1 MSEQKQRITV
11 RYEGR
16 VQGVCFRFTAV
27 DLAQKFDV
35 TGFVRNCCD
44 GSVELVAEGVEEEVM
59 GLVNAIRLSHLGR
72 GILKDQVVR
81 SKATGE
87 FESFTISF

>member
-1 MSEQKQRITV
+1 MPADLQRITV

-16 VQGVCFRFTAV
+16 VQGVCFRMTAEQ
-27 DLAQKFDV
+27 LARSFEV
-35 TGFVRNCCD
+35 TGFVRNCHD
-44 GSVELVAEGVEEEVM
+44 RSVEVVMEGIEEEVM

-72 GILKDQVVR
+72 GILNEQVIR
-81 SKATGE
+81 STATGE